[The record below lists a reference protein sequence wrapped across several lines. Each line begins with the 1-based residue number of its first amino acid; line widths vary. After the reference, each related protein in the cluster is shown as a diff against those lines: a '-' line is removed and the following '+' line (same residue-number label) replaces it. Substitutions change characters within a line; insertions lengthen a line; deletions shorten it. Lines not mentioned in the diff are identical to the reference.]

1 MPIDA
6 PLLSR
11 QSIFAAKVE
20 TTTGTDASL
29 AAADGAMN
37 CYEASIVPD
46 IPANERQGQSS
57 LSPLPTIPGARAAT
71 VSVRTELHGS
81 GSSGSM
87 PPWADTF
94 LKAAGFSYNASVYT
108 IATGSSSFTSLTCG
122 HYIDGHLHK
131 SLGTVFDLTIDASV
145 GSPAQCNWRGRG
157 AWQPPTAV
165 SLITPTYPTV
175 KPPRVASVTA
185 TIGGTAY
192 KWSRVN
198 IALNNEVTLR
208 EDASTA
214 SGYISGYITN
224 RRIRLTVDPEE
235 VALGTKDWYT
245 DWLNSTELAF
255 SLAIGSAANNTITI
269 AMPKCSIEQISPGSR
284 NGIHTAD
291 ITFVANR
298 SAAAGDDEMTVT
310 FS

>member
-11 QSIFAAKVE
+11 QSVFAAKVE

-29 AAADGAMN
+29 AASDGAMN
-37 CYEASIVPD
+37 VYDASIVPD

-71 VSVRTELHGS
+71 ITLRTELHGS
-81 GSSGSM
+81 GSSGAM
-87 PPWADTF
+87 PLWADTF
-94 LKAAGFSYNASVYT
+94 LKAAGFGYAAGVYT
-108 IATGSSSFTSLTCG
+108 VATGSSSFTSLTCG

-131 SLGTVFDLTIDASV
+131 ALGCVFDLNIDAQV
-145 GSPAQCNWRGRG
+145 GTPAQCNWTGRG
-157 AWQPPTAV
+157 AWQAPTAV
-165 SLITPTYPTV
+165 ALIAPTYPTV
-175 KPPRVASVTA
+175 IPPRVASATV

-192 KWSRVN
+192 KWSRVG
-198 IALNNEVTLR
+198 IAMNNGVVLR
-208 EDASTA
+208 EDASKV
-214 SGYISGYITN
+214 SGYISGYIAN

-235 VALGTKDWYT
+235 VALGTKDWYA
-245 DWLNSTELAF
+245 DWMASTELAF
-255 SLAIGSAANNTITI
+255 SCAIGSAANNTITI
-269 AMPKCSIEQISPGSR
+269 AMPKCSIERINPASR
-284 NGIHTAD
+284 NGLHVAD

-298 SAAAGDDEMTVT
+298 SAAAGDDELTIT